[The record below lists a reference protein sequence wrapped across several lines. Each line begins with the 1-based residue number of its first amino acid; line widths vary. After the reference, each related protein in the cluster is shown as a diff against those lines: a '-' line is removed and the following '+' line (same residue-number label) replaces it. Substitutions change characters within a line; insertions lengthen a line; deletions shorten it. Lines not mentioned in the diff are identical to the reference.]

1 MASTS
6 PSSTPC
12 NTPDYTGCTYQSVT
26 LSAGE
31 QFILPPGAVLVSASD
46 INNIT
51 SLDNCLDTSH
61 IEPLQSYLFLFGGT
75 SHDNGTPYRLFETN
89 TQTIYALRIGSQI
102 IDITDIPNSAGYG
115 KFDVDSI
122 ASSLRAVAAGT
133 LYSYAGYYA
142 GDQDHGYVSGL
153 KVCTY
158 PSVGKDMALQV
169 RTDVAAGD
177 TGTLY
182 YEAKAI
188 SCEEYSANPG
198 GGSPIIVTCACDY
211 TP

>member
-51 SLDNCLDTSH
+51 STDNCLDTSH
-61 IEPLQSYLFLFGGT
+61 IEPLQSYLFLLGGI
-75 SHDNGTPYRLFETN
+75 SHTNSSPYQLFESN
-89 TQTIYALRIGSQI
+89 TQTVYALRIGSQV
-102 IDITDIPNSAGYG
+102 IDITDISNTAGYG
-115 KFDVDSI
+115 KFDVDDI
-122 ASSLRAVAAGT
+122 ATALRAVVTGT
-133 LYSYAGYYA
+133 FYSYAGNYT
-142 GDQDHGYVSGL
+142 GDSNHGYVTQL

-177 TGTLY
+177 TGTVY

-198 GGSPIIVTCACDY
+198 GGSPIIVTCNCDY